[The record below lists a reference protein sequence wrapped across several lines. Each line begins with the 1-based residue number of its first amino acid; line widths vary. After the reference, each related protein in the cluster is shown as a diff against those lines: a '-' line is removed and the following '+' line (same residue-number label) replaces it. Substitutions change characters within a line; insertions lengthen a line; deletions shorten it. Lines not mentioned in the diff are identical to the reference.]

1 MNQKRTTG
9 DEPPKQGSGPRLR
22 PLRRED
28 AAALLRLRIISRF
41 HYESFQPAH
50 DDSYFTFAAQQE
62 EIAAGLFAEE
72 RGTDYT
78 FGIFFG
84 EGEGEEET
92 LAGRIR
98 LSAVHRGFWQNANV
112 GYFVGTL
119 YQGRGFATE
128 AVRQAA
134 RFAFREAG
142 LHRLQAAVMPW
153 NRASLRVMEKAGFRS
168 EGLAERYLNINGV
181 WEDHVLFALTAE
193 ELETRA

>member
-1 MNQKRTTG
+1 MFRKSTAEDAR
-9 DEPPKQGSGPRLR
+9 EPHPALRIR

-28 AAALLRLRIISRF
+28 AAALLQLRLESRS
-41 HYESFQPAH
+41 HYERFQPAH
-50 DDSYFTFAAQQE
+50 DDSYYTLAAQRE
-62 EIAAGLFAEE
+62 EIENGLFAEE

-84 EGEGEEET
+84 AEDT

-112 GYFVGTL
+112 GYFVGTP
-119 YQGRGFATE
+119 YQGRGFASE
-128 AVRQAA
+128 AVRLAA
-134 RFAFREAG
+134 GFAFREAG

-153 NRASLRVMEKAGFRS
+153 NQASLRVMEKAGFRR

-193 ELETRA
+193 ELTPSELGGE